1 MKKQLT
7 ILSLLAISL
16 LFAMP
21 AQAVKLP
28 KKEIITSKA
37 QLDKQ
42 QYQVHQYSGVSK
54 TTLMKA
60 ILNVLQEEGYIVN
73 NANSMLGF
81 ISGTKE
87 FSTFGKSIDL
97 VKEFG
102 SPRGMYGAKVAVVD
116 VSVNVTELGKDL
128 KVRMNFKR
136 KLLNTYGNA
145 QRIDEINSEEYYKK
159 YFALVDDEILALK
172 KVVKK

>member
-16 LFAMP
+16 LFIAP
-21 AQAVKLP
+21 AEAAKLA
-28 KKEIITSKA
+28 KKEVITSKT

-42 QYQVHQYSGVSK
+42 QYQIHQYSGVNK
-54 TTLMKA
+54 TILMKA
-60 ILNVLQEEGYIVN
+60 ILNVLQDEGYIIN
-73 NANSMLGF
+73 NANSLLGF

-102 SPRGMYGAKVAVVD
+102 SPRGLYGAKVAVVE
-116 VSVNVTELGKDL
+116 VSVNVTESGKDF

-145 QRIDEINSEEYYKK
+145 QRIDEINNEEYYQK
-159 YFALVDDEILALK
+159 YFSLVDDEILALK